1 MKWEKYS
8 IATTTAAEDEI
19 CSLLYDLGIDAVEIE
34 DCQPVDE
41 MAEKEGGYF
50 EELQPDLPEDDG
62 TARVI
67 FYLEEG
73 ADANAGILER
83 LRHSLKDRKK
93 EHDIGDGEI
102 SVSVSDEADWRDN
115 WKAFFHAFSIGD
127 LLIKPT
133 WESIPAGMEAQT
145 VLEIDPGISFGTGQ
159 HETTRMCIEELQ
171 QHLIQGDTV
180 LDVGFGSGIL
190 SIAALKLGA
199 GKVVGTDIDEDCLE
213 SVASNFRI
221 NGLDEAAG
229 SFHIGN
235 LATDANLQETV
246 GRGCYDIVLANIL
259 ADIIIGM
266 RTQLYE
272 ALKPGGILVASGIID
287 FKENEVLSSLTE
299 NGFSIIETN
308 HLGEWAEI
316 TAKKEPIMSM
326 NAKHEWQ
333 QNRASE

>member
-34 DCQPVDE
+34 DAQPVAE

-73 ADANAGILER
+73 ADANVGLLER
-83 LRHSLKDRKK
+83 LRHGLEDKKKDQ
-93 EHDIGDGEI
+93 DIGAGTI
-102 SVSVSDEADWRDN
+102 AVSVSDEADWRDN

-133 WESIPAGMEAQT
+133 WEEVPADAAGQT

-159 HETTRMCIEELQ
+159 HETTRMCIEEMQ
-171 QHLIQGDTV
+171 QHLVKGDAV

-199 GKVVGTDIDEDCLE
+199 GMVVGTDIDEDCLE
-213 SVASNFRI
+213 SVASNFHI
-221 NGLDEAAG
+221 NGLDEG
-229 SFHIGN
+229 RGTFFIGN
-235 LATDANLQETV
+235 LVTDTGLQEKV
-246 GRGCYDIVLANIL
+246 GRERFDIVLANIL

-287 FKENEVLSSLTE
+287 FKENEVLSSLTG

-308 HLGEWAEI
+308 HLGEWTEI
-316 TAKKEPIMSM
+316 TAKKEIV
-326 NAKHEWQ
+326 
-333 QNRASE
+333 

>member
-8 IATTTAAEDEI
+8 IEVTTAAEDEI
-19 CSLLYDLGIDAVEIE
+19 CALLYDLGIDAVEIE
-34 DCQPVDE
+34 DFQPVAE

-73 ADANAGILER
+73 ADANAGLLEK
-83 LRHSLKDRKK
+83 LRHSLDDKKK
-93 EHDIGDGEI
+93 EHDIGAGTI
-102 SVSVSDEADWRDN
+102 AVSVSDEADWRDN

-133 WESIPAGMEAQT
+133 WEAVPSDAAGQT
-145 VLEIDPGISFGTGQ
+145 ILEIDPGISFGTGQ

-171 QHLIQGDTV
+171 QHLIEGDAV

-199 GKVVGTDIDEDCLE
+199 GTVVGTDIDEDCLA

-221 NGLDEAAG
+221 NGLDESKG
-229 SFHIGN
+229 RFFIGN
-235 LATDANLQETV
+235 LATDTALQEKV
-246 GRGCYDIVLANIL
+246 GTGCYDIVLANIL

-287 FKENEVLSSLTE
+287 FKENEVLSALTGH
-299 NGFSIIETN
+299 GFSIIETN
-308 HLGEWAEI
+308 HLGEWTEI
-316 TAKKEPIMSM
+316 TAKREIV
-326 NAKHEWQ
+326 
-333 QNRASE
+333 

>member
-8 IATTTAAEDEI
+8 IATTTAAEEEI
-19 CSLLYDLGIDAVEIE
+19 CALLSDLGIDAVEIE
-34 DCQPVDE
+34 DFQPVEE
-41 MAEKEGGYF
+41 MTEKEGGYF

-73 ADANAGILER
+73 NDANAGILER
-83 LRHSLKDRKK
+83 LRHGLEDKKKD
-93 EHDIGDGEI
+93 HDIGSGEI
-102 SVSVSDEADWRDN
+102 AVSVSDEMDWRDN

-133 WESIPAGMEAQT
+133 WESVPVDAKAQT

-171 QHLIQGDTV
+171 RHLMQGDTV

-199 GKVVGTDIDEDCLE
+199 GKVTGTDIDEDCLG
-213 SVASNFRI
+213 SVASNLRI
-221 NGLDEAAG
+221 NGLDPSAG
-229 SFHIGN
+229 SFYIGN
-235 LATDANLQETV
+235 LATDTALQETV

-259 ADIIIGM
+259 ADIILQM
-266 RTQLYE
+266 RARIYD
-272 ALKPGGILVASGIID
+272 ALKPGGILIASGIID